1 MVLDDISGRAELI
14 EVKRNPAKLDMG
26 DLRAK
31 GKVLE
36 PLLKKYDITYRGLSM
51 DDVRSSLERA
61 RVSGLQPSTPSLTG
75 DSEGVHGILGLI
87 SGTLTLHSRH
97 AVPNYGGIAL

>member
-51 DDVRSSLERA
+51 DDVRSSPERA
-61 RVSGLQPSTPSLTG
+61 RVSGLRPSTLCLAG
-75 DSEGVHGILGLI
+75 DSGSAHGILGPMA
-87 SGTLTLHSRH
+87 GTLTFHLRH
-97 AVPNYGGIAL
+97 AVPNHG